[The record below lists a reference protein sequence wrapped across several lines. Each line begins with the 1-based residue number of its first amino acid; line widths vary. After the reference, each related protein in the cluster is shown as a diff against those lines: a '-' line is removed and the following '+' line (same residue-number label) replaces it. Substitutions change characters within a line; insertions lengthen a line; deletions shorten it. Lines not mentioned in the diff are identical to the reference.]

1 MNNSTRR
8 ELLNKARS
16 IGYPGNILEVFSAYD
31 QGKDLLSEYAKEQQ
45 QQQLDMQVAQT
56 PEEQGQGLRPYHE
69 QGQVN
74 QSMAFPNIQPGQSF
88 STEGMRVPINIDKID
103 NQGNL
108 VESYKSIPPGIANF
122 PTGPYEGTVIESP
135 ARMQTGGP
143 EKRKPIMAAEELPED
158 IFPYKGTSAMF
169 KDERYNISRAKELY
183 EEDESGHLPSIDYET
198 GEWLKAKRYPTSW
211 KEFNQYAL
219 NPEVN
224 ALGFPTENNKGYL
237 KYPNYKTGGPNIGGM
252 PMPTLPQEEPQQEEA
267 PQMLEQQPPMYT
279 NMHTPG
285 SLGNHMYPF
294 MKKGQSGEMYY
305 DATAQMQEDQPI
317 EPMQNA
323 YFKGGLRNRV
333 RYNKAKYKR

>member
-1 MNNSTRR
+1 MDNSTRR
-8 ELLNKARS
+8 ELLNKAKS

-31 QGKDLLSEYAKEQQ
+31 QGRDLLSEYAKEQQ
-45 QQQLDMQVAQT
+45 QQQLNMQVAQT

-88 STEGMRVPINIDKID
+88 STEGMKIPINIDKID

-108 VESYKSIPPGIANF
+108 VESYKSVPPGIQNF
-122 PTGPYEGTVIESP
+122 PTGPYAGTVIESP
-135 ARMQTGGP
+135 A
-143 EKRKPIMAAEELPED
+143 K
-158 IFPYKGTSAMF
+158 S
-169 KDERYNISRAKELY
+169 
-183 EEDESGHLPSIDYET
+183 
-198 GEWLKAKRYPTSW
+198 
-211 KEFNQYAL
+211 YAS
-219 NPEVN
+219 
-224 ALGFPTENNKGYL
+224 
-237 KYPNYKTGGPNIGGM
+237 GGPNIGGM

-267 PQMLEQQPPMYT
+267 PQMLEQQPPMHT

-317 EPMQNA
+317 EPMQNT